1 MPTAAAGCRALPTVS
16 RRAEWL
22 PPWPVVPPR
31 LWATAGVAALALASL
46 VFERELWSSPRRA
59 APVGVAVLLLAL
71 VAAGPQVAQVLWR
84 WPAAY
89 AGPRWLGVV
98 FTLAVRA
105 GALGL
110 LVLETACCLVALLLL
125 AGRR

>member
-59 APVGVAVLLLAL
+59 APVAVLLLAL
-71 VAAGPQVAQVLWR
+71 VAAGPQVALVLWG

-89 AGPRWLGVV
+89 AGPRWLG
-98 FTLAVRA
+98 TLLGLAARGA
-105 GALGL
+105 ALGL
-110 LVLETACCLVALLLL
+110 LLLEAACCLGPPMLLL
-125 AGRR
+125 

>member
-1 MPTAAAGCRALPTVS
+1 MDRSTKAGRGL
-16 RRAEWL
+16 L
-22 PPWPVVPPR
+22 PPWPVLPPR

-46 VFERELWSSPRRA
+46 VFGHELWSSPRHA
-59 APVGVAVLLLAL
+59 EPVGVAVFLLAL
-71 VAAGPQVAQVLWR
+71 VAAGPQVALVLWG

-98 FTLAVRA
+98 FTLAARG

-110 LVLETACCLVALLLL
+110 LVLETVCCLSALIFL
-125 AGRR
+125 AVWAHGR